1 MKKEIK
7 LLAVL
12 IYFIPFVVFA
22 SGNMD
27 LNSLI
32 DLVVDY
38 VKKGVFLIMVLAVAY
53 FVYNVFNYFIK
64 GSDSPGEKKDAGLY
78 VMWSAIGFAVIFS
91 MWGLVNIVLN
101 TFQLNNE
108 QPSSGFFG
116 TFKSSNSG
124 SSIFNGA
131 SNTTTN
137 VPINNST
144 TNVPTNNSTTN
155 VPATNGLNPLGP
167 GSQ

>member
-1 MKKEIK
+1 MKKIEIK
-7 LLAVL
+7 LLAIL

-32 DLVVDY
+32 DLVVAY
-38 VKKGVFLIMVLAVAY
+38 LKKGVYLIIVFAVVF

-101 TFQLNNE
+101 TFKLNNE

-116 TFKSSNSG
+116 TFKSSNNG
-124 SSIFNGA
+124 SSIFNG
-131 SNTTTN
+131 SPNG
-137 VPINNST
+137 
-144 TNVPTNNSTTN
+144 TTN
-155 VPATNGLNPLGP
+155 VPASNGSTQTTDGLNPLGP
-167 GSQ
+167 GSSSR